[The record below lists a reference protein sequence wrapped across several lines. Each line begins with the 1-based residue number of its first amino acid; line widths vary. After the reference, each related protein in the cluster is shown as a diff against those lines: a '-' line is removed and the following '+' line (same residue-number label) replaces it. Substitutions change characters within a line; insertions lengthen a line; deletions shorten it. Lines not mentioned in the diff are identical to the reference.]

1 MFTKPEKEWGK
12 VMKTEIGTI
21 GRDKRGSSLRI
32 SKRMVALGTAGLLA
46 IAAPGALASTTSYA
60 TGPDA
65 KVTAT
70 ANKAI
75 AEVLK
80 VSNYKDPNGL
90 ASGSQKEAQLTSA
103 EISKIKSLGLRAGI
117 AMHSMSDAWSLQ
129 IVEGFKTQAAALGI
143 TVVGVTDATN
153 DPAKQTTQIESLLAA
168 KPDFIFSL
176 PTDPVAMAP
185 VFKKVNDAGIKIVF
199 STLVPTG
206 FMPGTDYVTMITDN
220 RYQGGVI
227 SAYQLAAA
235 IGGKGEVAQVFYNAD
250 NFTTNQGEKGF
261 QDTMKQFP
269 KIKVYRAGIIGPDFA
284 AASQAAVSALF
295 IKHPKLAGG
304 WGTWDFPGEGIMA
317 AARAAGRKDFKITTM
332 GFGEPTAVAIA
343 SNKLMAGTIAIDSN
357 NEGQMAARLGA
368 VAVTGTR
375 TAISGF
381 FADSPIP
388 VTNLNIKEGWK
399 AIYKQDAP
407 KAITSAYKKLVFKK

>member
-1 MFTKPEKEWGK
+1 
-12 VMKTEIGTI
+12 MKTETGTI
-21 GRDKRGSSLRI
+21 RREKRGSSLRMP
-32 SKRMVALGTAGLLA
+32 KRLVALGTAGLLA
-46 IAAPGALASTTSYA
+46 IAAPGALASTTPGA

-65 KVTAT
+65 KVTAM

-199 STLVPTG
+199 STLVPNG

-261 QDTMKQFP
+261 QDTMKKFP

-375 TAISGF
+375 SAISGF
-381 FADSPIP
+381 FADSPLP

-407 KAITSAYKKLVFKK
+407 EAITSAYKKLVFKK

>member
-206 FMPGTDYVTMITDN
+206 F
-220 RYQGGVI
+220 
-227 SAYQLAAA
+227 
-235 IGGKGEVAQVFYNAD
+235 
-250 NFTTNQGEKGF
+250 
-261 QDTMKQFP
+261 
-269 KIKVYRAGIIGPDFA
+269 A

-375 TAISGF
+375 SAISGF

>member
-1 MFTKPEKEWGK
+1 
-12 VMKTEIGTI
+12 MKTEIKTI
-21 GRDKRGSSLRI
+21 GSEKRGSSLRI
-32 SKRMVALGTAGLLA
+32 PKRLVALGTAGLLA
-46 IAAPGALASTTSYA
+46 IAAPRALASSTPGA
-60 TGPDA
+60 TGPNA
-65 KVTAT
+65 KVTAM

-75 AEVLK
+75 ADALK

-90 ASGSQKEAQLTSA
+90 ASGSEKEAKLTAA
-103 EISKIKSLGLRAGI
+103 EVTKIKSLGLRAGI

-129 IVEGFKTQAAALGI
+129 IVEGFKTQAAKLGI

-153 DPAKQTTQIESLLAA
+153 DPGKQTTQIESLLAA

-185 VFKKVNDAGIKIVF
+185 VFKKVNEAGIKIVF
-199 STLVPTG
+199 STLVPNG
-206 FMPGTDYVTMITDN
+206 FKPGTDYVTMITDN

-261 QDTMKQFP
+261 QDAMKKFP

-284 AASQAAVSALF
+284 AGAQAAVSALF

-343 SNKLMAGTIAIDSN
+343 ANKLMAGTIAIDSN

-368 VAVTGTR
+368 LAVAGTR
-375 TAISGF
+375 SAISGF

-407 KAITSAYKKLVFKK
+407 EAITSAYTKLKIKK

>member
-1 MFTKPEKEWGK
+1 
-12 VMKTEIGTI
+12 MKRDIKTI
-21 GRDKRGSSLRI
+21 ESDKRGASLKIPR
-32 SKRMVALGTAGLLA
+32 RMVVLGTAGLLA
-46 IAAPGALASTTSYA
+46 LVAPSALANVTPSA
-60 TGPDA
+60 IGPDT
-65 KVTAT
+65 KVTAL

-75 AEVLK
+75 ADIIK
-80 VSNYKDPNGL
+80 VSTYKDPNGL
-90 ASGSQKEAQLTSA
+90 ASGSQKESQLTLA
-103 EISKIKSLGLRAGI
+103 EISKIKSLKLRAGI

-143 TVVGVTDATN
+143 TVVGITDATN

-168 KPDFIFSL
+168 KPNFIFSL

-185 VFKKVNDAGIKIVF
+185 VFKKVNEAGIKIVF
-199 STLVPTG
+199 STLVPNG
-206 FMPGTDYVTMITDN
+206 FKPGNDYVTMITDN
-220 RYQGGVI
+220 RYLGGVI

-235 IGGKGEVAQVFYNAD
+235 IGGKGEVAEVFYNAD

-261 QDTMKQFP
+261 EDTMKKFP

-284 AASQAAVSALF
+284 AAAQAAVSALF

-332 GFGEPTAVAIA
+332 GFGQPTAVAIA

-368 VAVTGTR
+368 VAVAGTR
-375 TAISGF
+375 SAISGF
-381 FADSPIP
+381 FADSPLP
-388 VTNLNIKEGWK
+388 VNNLNIIAGWK

-407 KAITSAYKKLVFKK
+407 TSITSAYKKIELKK

>member
-1 MFTKPEKEWGK
+1 MGK
-12 VMKTEIGTI
+12 VMTIEIRTVASK
-21 GRDKRGSSLRI
+21 KRGSSLRI

-46 IAAPGALASTTSYA
+46 IAAPSALAETTPGA

-65 KVTAT
+65 KVTAL

-129 IVEGFKTQAAALGI
+129 IVEGFKTQAKALGI
-143 TVVGVTDATN
+143 TVVGVTDASN
-153 DPAKQTTQIESLLAA
+153 DPAKQSTQIESLLAA

-185 VFKKVNDAGIKIVF
+185 VFKKVKDAGIKIVF
-199 STLVPTG
+199 STLVPNG

-261 QDTMKQFP
+261 QDTMKKFP

-368 VAVTGTR
+368 VAVVGTR
-375 TAISGF
+375 SAISGF
-381 FADSPIP
+381 FADSPLP
-388 VTNLNIKEGWK
+388 VTNLNVKQAWK

-407 KAITSAYKKLVFKK
+407 EAITSAYKKLVFKK

>member
-1 MFTKPEKEWGK
+1 MLPFVRDRSGPEEYQLSKESF
-12 VMKTEIGTI
+12 MN
-21 GRDKRGSSLRI
+21 I
-32 SKRMVALGTAGLLA
+32 SKRMVALGTAGLMA
-46 IAAPGALASTTSYA
+46 IAAPSALASTPA
-60 TGPDA
+60 AVGPDA
-65 KVTAT
+65 KIA
-70 ANKAI
+70 ALASKAI
-75 AEVLK
+75 ASVLQ
-80 VSNYKDPNGL
+80 VSNYKDPSGL
-90 ASGSQKEAQLTSA
+90 ASGSQKESVLTPA
-103 EISKIKSLGLRAGI
+103 EITKIKGLHLKAGI

-129 IVEGFKTQAAALGI
+129 IVEGFKTQAEALGI

-185 VFKKVNDAGIKIVF
+185 EFKKVNAAGAKIVF
-199 STLVPTG
+199 STLVPNG
-206 FMPGTDYVTMITDN
+206 FTPGTDYVTMITDN

-235 IGGKGEVAQVFYNAD
+235 IGGKGEVAEVFYNAV

-261 QDTMKQFP
+261 EDTMKKFP
-269 KIKVYRAGIIGPDFA
+269 NIKVYRAGIIGPDFA
-284 AASQAAVSALF
+284 SNAQAAVSALLT
-295 IKHPKLAGG
+295 KHPKLAGG

-332 GFGEPTAVAIA
+332 GFGQPTAVAIA
-343 SNKLMAGTIAIDSN
+343 AKKLMAGTIAIDSN

-368 VAVTGTR
+368 LAVAGTR
-375 TAISGF
+375 STISGF

-388 VTNLNIKEGWK
+388 VNNLNILEGWK

-407 KAITSAYKKLVFKK
+407 TAVTAAYKK

>member
-1 MFTKPEKEWGK
+1 MNK
-12 VMKTEIGTI
+12 
-21 GRDKRGSSLRI
+21 
-32 SKRMVALGTAGLLA
+32 SKRFVVLGTAALLA
-46 IAAPGALASTTSYA
+46 IAAPNALAATTPGA
-60 TGPDA
+60 VGPDA
-65 KVTAT
+65 KVTAL

-75 AEVLK
+75 AALAGVN
-80 VSNYKDPNGL
+80 NYKDPSGL
-90 ASGSQKEAQLTSA
+90 ASGSQKESQLTPA
-103 EISKIKSLGLRAGI
+103 EVTKIKSLHLKAGI

-143 TVVGVTDATN
+143 TVVGVTDASN
-153 DPAKQTTQIESLLAA
+153 DPAKQTTQIESLMAA

-176 PTDPVAMAP
+176 PTDPVAMASE
-185 VFKKVNDAGIKIVF
+185 FKKVNEAGTKIVF
-199 STLVPTG
+199 STLVPSG
-206 FMPGTDYVTMITDN
+206 FTPGKDYVTMITDN

-235 IGGKGEVAQVFYNAD
+235 VGGKGEVAEVFYNAV

-261 QDTMKQFP
+261 EDTMKKFP

-284 AASQAAVSALF
+284 SAAQAAVSALLT
-295 IKHPKLAGG
+295 KHPKLAGG

-332 GFGEPTAVAIA
+332 GFGQPTAAAIA

-368 VAVTGTR
+368 LAVIGTR
-375 TAISGF
+375 STISGF
-381 FADSPIP
+381 FADSPLP
-388 VTNLNIKEGWK
+388 VNNLNIIAGWK

-407 KAITSAYKKLVFKK
+407 AAITSVFKKVTVKK

>member
-1 MFTKPEKEWGK
+1 M
-12 VMKTEIGTI
+12 
-21 GRDKRGSSLRI
+21 
-32 SKRMVALGTAGLLA
+32 SKRIIALGTAGLLA
-46 IAAPGALASTTSYA
+46 IAAPSALASTTPGA

-65 KVTAT
+65 KVTAI

-75 AEVLK
+75 ADVLK

-90 ASGSQKEAQLTSA
+90 ASGSQKEAQLTAA
-103 EISKIKSLGLRAGI
+103 EVTKIKSLGLRAGI

-129 IVEGFKTQAAALGI
+129 IIEGFKTQAAALGI
-143 TVVGVTDATN
+143 TVVGVTDASN

-185 VFKKVNDAGIKIVF
+185 IFKKVNDAGIKIVF

-206 FMPGTDYVTMITDN
+206 FKPGNDYVTMITDN

-284 AASQAAVSALF
+284 AAAQAAVSALF

-317 AARAAGRKDFKITTM
+317 AARAAGRTDFKITTM

-368 VAVTGTR
+368 VAVAGTR

-381 FADSPIP
+381 FADSPLP
-388 VTNLNIKEGWK
+388 VNNLNIAAAWK

-407 KAITSAYKKLVFKK
+407 KAVTSAYKKLQIKK

>member
-1 MFTKPEKEWGK
+1 
-12 VMKTEIGTI
+12 
-21 GRDKRGSSLRI
+21 
-32 SKRMVALGTAGLLA
+32 
-46 IAAPGALASTTSYA
+46 
-60 TGPDA
+60 
-65 KVTAT
+65 
-70 ANKAI
+70 
-75 AEVLK
+75 
-80 VSNYKDPNGL
+80 
-90 ASGSQKEAQLTSA
+90 
-103 EISKIKSLGLRAGI
+103 
-117 AMHSMSDAWSLQ
+117 
-129 IVEGFKTQAAALGI
+129 
-143 TVVGVTDATN
+143 
-153 DPAKQTTQIESLLAA
+153 
-168 KPDFIFSL
+168 
-176 PTDPVAMAP
+176 MAP
-185 VFKKVNDAGIKIVF
+185 IFKKVNDAGIKIVF

-206 FMPGTDYVTMITDN
+206 FKPGNDYVTMITDN

-284 AASQAAVSALF
+284 AAAQAAVSALF

-368 VAVTGTR
+368 VAVAGTR
-375 TAISGF
+375 SAISGF
-381 FADSPIP
+381 FADSPLP
-388 VTNLNIKEGWK
+388 VTNLNIKEAWK
-399 AIYKQDAP
+399 AIYKTDAP
-407 KAITSAYKKLVFKK
+407 KAVTSAYKKLVIK